1 MSIPAH
7 FASLHQILE
16 QQRASLRDEIHASDA
31 SALEQINSATAHDVT
46 DRKDVASQ
54 QLAADLQG
62 AEVQRD
68 VVELAQVEA
77 ALRRL
82 DAGTYGDCIDC
93 GNVIAPARLR
103 VRPAAMRCAVCQAAA
118 ESRRT

>member
-1 MSIPAH
+1 M
-7 FASLHQILE
+7 
-16 QQRASLRDEIHASDA
+16 
-31 SALEQINSATAHDVT
+31 
-46 DRKDVASQ
+46 ASQ